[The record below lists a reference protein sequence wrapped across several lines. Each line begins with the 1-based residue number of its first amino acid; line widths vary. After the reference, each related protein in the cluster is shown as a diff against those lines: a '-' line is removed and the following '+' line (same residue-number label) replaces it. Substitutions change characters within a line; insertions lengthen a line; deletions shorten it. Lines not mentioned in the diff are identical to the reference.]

1 MATAKAQPKTKP
13 KKIKP
18 LLKTN
23 CLSHGTVEC
32 QDLAAARRFYEEVL
46 GFEVVQTS
54 NRSLMMRHGKGTTI
68 ASVETK
74 GKTVAGIYSHFGL
87 DVDDRT
93 AVDEAHKLVVDARKE
108 YGIKKI
114 TKPVFQ
120 HGTYSFYI
128 IDADDNWW
136 EILEN
141 PKGGYNYVFDLKEDT
156 RDWRNQN
163 QGKTRVATGK
173 RKITRKKAKKAA

>member
-1 MATAKAQPKTKP
+1 MAQAQTKP
-13 KKIKP
+13 NKIKP

-32 QDLAAARRFYEEVL
+32 HDLGAARRFYEEVL
-46 GFEVVQTS
+46 GFEVVRTS
-54 NRSLMMRHGKGTTI
+54 GRSLMMRHGKGTTI
-68 ASVETK
+68 AAVETK
-74 GKTVAGIYSHFGL
+74 RKTAAGIYSHFGL
-87 DVDDRT
+87 DVSDRG
-93 AVDEAHKLVVDARKE
+93 AVDAAHKAVVGARAE
-108 YGIKKI
+108 YGLKKI

-141 PKGGYNYVFDLKEDT
+141 PKGGYNYVFDLKET
-156 RDWRNQN
+156 NADWRAQD
-163 QGKTRVATGK
+163 QGKARVAKGK
-173 RKITRKKAKKAA
+173 RQITRKKTKKAA

>member
-1 MATAKAQPKTKP
+1 MARQQ
-13 KKIKP
+13 KIKP

-32 QDLAAARRFYEEVL
+32 HDLGSARRFYEEVL

-54 NRSLMMRHGKGTTI
+54 DRSLMMRHGKGTTI
-68 ASVETK
+68 AAVETK
-74 GKTVAGIYSHFGL
+74 RKTAAGIYSHFGL
-87 DVDDRT
+87 DVSDR
-93 AVDEAHKLVVDARKE
+93 ASVDEAHQLVVGARKE
-108 YGIKKI
+108 YGLKKI

-120 HGTYSFYI
+120 HGTYSFYM

-141 PKGGYNYVFDLKEDT
+141 PKGGYNYVFDLKET
-156 RDWRNQN
+156 KAGWRSQD
-163 QGKTRVATGK
+163 QGKARVAKGK
-173 RKITRKKAKKAA
+173 RQITRKKTQKAA